1 MALFIGIPYGTNASM
16 SIESFLQK
24 RNSNNPLEQI
34 RNPLQWKHDSK
45 RKVSQYVKSHN
56 IALLNNFRVV
66 HSALYRLWCTSKWLH
81 GFLTSI
87 FENFK
92 SSYEPSRQRYAEYKR
107 SRNCCKKT
115 FAITKVVFVTTTPYS
130 VEFCCTIVNLFL
142 QQRKRPRYAEYKRQF
157 GL

>member
-107 SRNCCKKT
+107 SRNCCKKNVCNNQGGLCHYNSILSWVLLYHRQY
-115 FAITKVVFVTTTPYS
+115 FFTTAEKT
-130 VEFCCTIVNLFL
+130 TICWI
-142 QQRKRPRYAEYKRQF
+142 
-157 GL
+157 